1 MSLKTL
7 PQDLALMS
15 ENREQR
21 KRVQNRMNQRAYR
34 RRKAAAESQSPDS
47 KPFRVVRFRL
57 ESGAFEPEVENNLSS
72 KTLLRTHS
80 FSPRVVVG
88 NPARLTK
95 KPQEVGI
102 IELPL
107 SSDHLLHL
115 IQHTILRALFTNKD
129 LLRATATFTRA
140 DSHVIINKLSSNL
153 CGAYTTILPG
163 NSKIPE
169 HLIPTEL
176 QMTRPHSSWIDM
188 FPFKRFR
195 DNLIMYE
202 EHFDHE
208 EMFKDLFGDLVS
220 NFMPSS
226 SCSYVS
232 HLGSGNLASPRVD
245 EVPITANRKGLITWG
260 EPYLTQSWEVTPGF
274 IAKWTWALKGVDELI
289 ESSNHWRILRGEDPI
304 RVSFL

>member
-1 MSLKTL
+1 
-7 PQDLALMS
+7 
-15 ENREQR
+15 
-21 KRVQNRMNQRAYR
+21 
-34 RRKAAAESQSPDS
+34 
-47 KPFRVVRFRL
+47 
-57 ESGAFEPEVENNLSS
+57 
-72 KTLLRTHS
+72 
-80 FSPRVVVG
+80 
-88 NPARLTK
+88 
-95 KPQEVGI
+95 
-102 IELPL
+102 
-107 SSDHLLHL
+107 
-115 IQHTILRALFTNKD
+115 
-129 LLRATATFTRA
+129 
-140 DSHVIINKLSSNL
+140 
-153 CGAYTTILPG
+153 
-163 NSKIPE
+163 
-169 HLIPTEL
+169 
-176 QMTRPHSSWIDM
+176 MTRPHSSWIDM

-289 ESSNHWRILRGEDPI
+289 ESEPPKSITIGLAVGRRKFTSVRRIPRPSEASQAKANFIYILVSNLLSAFMGAFRTKNTIKGLFGTQVWRYIISELLSILLAMPR
-304 RVSFL
+304 